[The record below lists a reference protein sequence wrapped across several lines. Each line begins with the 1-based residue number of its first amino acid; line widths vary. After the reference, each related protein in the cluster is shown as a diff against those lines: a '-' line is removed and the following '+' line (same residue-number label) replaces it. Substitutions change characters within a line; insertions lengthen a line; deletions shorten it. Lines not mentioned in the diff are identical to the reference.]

1 MGKCTF
7 ILLICASFLFSMG
20 LLMIFNTTAAE
31 AIDRQGDVETH
42 HILFK
47 QISYAFVGILL
58 AFGVWTLGYH
68 QIARLSPI
76 FLFFVTIS
84 LCLVFLPPLGQEI
97 NGAHRWIGLFGL
109 TIQPSEFAKYLIPI
123 YFIHRQLSDGSPA
136 SFKDFCKRMLI
147 FLVPIGLILV
157 EPDNGTTGIILFSL
171 LILFYLSR
179 IKMIYWALPFL
190 FFVLLGGVVASR
202 MPHVPDRIRIYLH
215 PELDILGK
223 GHQPYQA
230 KIAAGSGQLF
240 GKGLGESLQK
250 LNYLPEARSDYLVAI
265 YAEEFGFV
273 GVSLLIIIYM
283 LMTWAGFS
291 IASRAADPL
300 GFSMGMIMTV
310 LISFQAFLNF
320 GIVSGLLPS
329 KGTTLPFFSQGGT
342 ALIANIIALTLLL
355 HIEYVS
361 RRKESFAS

>member
-1 MGKCTF
+1 
-7 ILLICASFLFSMG
+7 MG

-31 AIDRQGDVETH
+31 AIDRQGNNETH
-42 HILFK
+42 LILFK
-47 QISYAFVGILL
+47 QISYACVGILL
-58 AFGVWTLGYH
+58 ALCVWTLGYH
-68 QIARLSPI
+68 QLVRLSPF
-76 FLFFVTIS
+76 FLFFVTLS
-84 LCLVFLPPLGQEI
+84 LILVFIPPLGQEI

-123 YFIHRQLSDGSPA
+123 YFVHRQLADGGPVN
-136 SFKDFCKRMLI
+136 FKDFCRRMLI
-147 FLVPIGLILV
+147 FLLPIALILI

-179 IKMIYWALPFL
+179 IKMVYWMLPFL

-202 MPHVPDRIRIYLH
+202 MPHVPDRIRVYLH

-240 GKGLGESLQK
+240 GRGLGESLQK

-273 GVSLLIIIYM
+273 GVCLLILIYM
-283 LMTWAGFS
+283 LMAWSGFS
-291 IASRAADPL
+291 IAVKAADQL
-300 GFSMGMIMTV
+300 GFYVAMIMTL
-310 LISFQAFLNF
+310 LIAFQAFLNF

-342 ALIANIIALTLLL
+342 ALIANILALTLLL

-361 RRKESFAS
+361 RKKESLAS